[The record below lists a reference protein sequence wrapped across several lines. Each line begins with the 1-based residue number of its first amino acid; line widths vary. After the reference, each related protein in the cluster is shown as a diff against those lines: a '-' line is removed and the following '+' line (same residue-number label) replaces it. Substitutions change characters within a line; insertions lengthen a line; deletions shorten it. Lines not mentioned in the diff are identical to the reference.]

1 MLQCFILYLVM
12 ARVRLFPDEADA
24 IHFEDEFGGNVYIIV
39 FNESNYMCYCNFI
52 NIYWKF
58 ILLCHLL
65 LFL

>member
-1 MLQCFILYLVM
+1 M
-12 ARVRLFPDEADA
+12 AEGGFYPK
-24 IHFEDEFGGNVYIIV
+24 EDGDIQSEDDFGGNVYFIM
-39 FNESNYMCYCNFI
+39 FTEFLYMCYCNFI

>member
-1 MLQCFILYLVM
+1 MLQCFLLYLVM
-12 ARVRLFPDEADA
+12 ARVRLYPEEVAH

-39 FNESNYMCYCNFI
+39 FTESNYMCYCNFI